1 MKKILSFL
9 LAVIFAV
16 GVSATVRAAVDG
28 AFSDVGADRWSA
40 GNIAY
45 AVEKGYMQGVG
56 GGKFDPEGTLTRA
69 MVVTVLWRMSGSP
82 AVAYRRAF
90 TDVPDGEWFTSA
102 VIWAKSEGVV
112 KGVTATTFDPD
123 GAITREQL
131 ATMISRFASFLK
143 YKVEPAGS
151 IDAYPLVAQVV
162 SDSLQPHGL

>member
-1 MKKILSFL
+1 MKRILSLILVL
-9 LAVIFAV
+9 LFAAAALPAVAEN
-16 GVSATVRAAVDG
+16 

-40 GNIAY
+40 GSIAY

-102 VIWAKSEGVV
+102 VIWAKDKGVV
-112 KGVTATTFDPD
+112 NGVTATSFDPN
-123 GAITREQL
+123 GAITTRAL
-131 ATMISRFASFLK
+131 APSGDTASDT
-143 YKVEPAGS
+143 S
-151 IDAYPLVAQVV
+151 
-162 SDSLQPHGL
+162 S